1 MVGIWERAGA
11 LLLPMVI
18 PACPSGNRMY
28 HHVPYINIQVNNVVL
43 TWFYNRLIQVLFDNL
58 SVRQINLNL
67 FTYYS
72 FQLSVSLRKRI
83 KLICSM
89 LLTFEISMITHVVA
103 VKDVYCT
110 LKI

>member
-1 MVGIWERAGA
+1 MVGIRERAGA

-18 PACPSGNRMY
+18 RACPSGNRMY

-58 SVRQINLNL
+58 SV
-67 FTYYS
+67 YS
-72 FQLSVSLRKRI
+72 LQLGVSLREHLR
-83 KLICSM
+83 LICSM